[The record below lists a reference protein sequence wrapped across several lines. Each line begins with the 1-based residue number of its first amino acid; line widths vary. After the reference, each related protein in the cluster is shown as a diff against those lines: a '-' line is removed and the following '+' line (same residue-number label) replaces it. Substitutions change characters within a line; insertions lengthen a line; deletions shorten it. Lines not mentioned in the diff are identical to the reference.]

1 MNREQVLALLAT
13 AESDLEVWEMSDE
26 EEIDVTVYDFEGF
39 DEHWSEIDRELDNP
53 ELVERIYDT
62 LRDNCVEF
70 DEGFYQDFYFEGF
83 RVHWGYASYDI

>member
-1 MNREQVLALLAT
+1 MMERKQVMALLAQ
-13 AESDLEVWEMSDE
+13 AGDDLDVFEMEDQ
-26 EEIDVTVYDFEGF
+26 IDVTVNDFEGF